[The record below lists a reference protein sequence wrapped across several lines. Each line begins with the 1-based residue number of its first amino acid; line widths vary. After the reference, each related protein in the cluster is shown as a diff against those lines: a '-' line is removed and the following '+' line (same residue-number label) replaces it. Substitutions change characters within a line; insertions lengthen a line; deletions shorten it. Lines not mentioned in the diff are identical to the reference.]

1 MKISQGYRE
10 EVIPGTPQEYADIYK
25 KCWSSEPEIRP
36 QLNDILLN
44 LDRLSTEISVEFIIN
59 SIKYN

>member
-1 MKISQGYRE
+1 
-10 EVIPGTPQEYADIYK
+10 

-59 SIKYN
+59 SIKSN